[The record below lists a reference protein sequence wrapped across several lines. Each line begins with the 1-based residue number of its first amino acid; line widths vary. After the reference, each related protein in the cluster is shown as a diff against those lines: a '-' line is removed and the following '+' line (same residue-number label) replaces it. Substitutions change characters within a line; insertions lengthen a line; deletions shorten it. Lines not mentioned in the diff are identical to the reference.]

1 MGTGRKFNKKPTTR
15 PKKDG
20 AERKRKQ
27 KVQLRRLIGLG
38 MPEAVA
44 SKLNPKVIRDILK
57 YPAKVGTAIKIYT
70 TGKKKKK

>member
-20 AERKRKQ
+20 AERKHRQ
-27 KVQLRRLIGLG
+27 KVHLKRIIALG

-44 SKLNPKVIRDILK
+44 CKLNPKVIRDILK
-57 YPAKVGTAIKIYT
+57 YPAKIDTAIKIYT